1 MLLRCC
7 LARRLE
13 EDGVL
18 RGLTRTEQLDPT
30 RRIDSHLS
38 QRENKEIKTFYK

>member
-1 MLLRCC
+1 MLLRGC

-13 EDGVL
+13 EDAVL
-18 RGLTRTEQLDPT
+18 RGLTRTEQLEPT

-38 QRENKEIKTFYK
+38 QPEHK